1 MLSLFAATLAFG
13 ANTADNSKQ
22 AVQTVKQSKDAKK
35 KPAKK
40 QREWAKFDRYES
52 ANARIKKA
60 PAAVFM
66 GDSIT
71 ANWYSF
77 RPEFFAENNYAG
89 RGISGQTSSEMLV
102 RFRND
107 VINLKPKYVAIM
119 AGTNDVAENNGKIK
133 LENVLS
139 NIISMAELGR
149 LHGIKVVLCSV
160 LPASK
165 IPWRKSITEPAQK
178 IAKLNSLIKD
188 YAEKNG
194 FAYVDYYS
202 ALVDENGGLPEKYSK
217 DGVHPNKETYPIMEA
232 LIKAEFAK

>member
-165 IPWRKSITEPAQK
+165 IPWRNIPEPAQK
-178 IAKLNSLIKD
+178 IQNSTRSSRITPKRTALRTSITTRLSWTKT
-188 YAEKNG
+188 AGFPKNTRKT
-194 FAYVDYYS
+194 AS
-202 ALVDENGGLPEKYSK
+202 TRKRKRILSWRR
-217 DGVHPNKETYPIMEA
+217 
-232 LIKAEFAK
+232 

>member
-52 ANARIKKA
+52 ANARLKKA
-60 PAAVFM
+60 PVAVFM

-107 VINLKPKYVAIM
+107 VINLNMWRLWREQTTSPR
-119 AGTNDVAENNGKIK
+119 TTGK
-133 LENVLS
+133 S
-139 NIISMAELGR
+139 S
-149 LHGIKVVLCSV
+149 
-160 LPASK
+160 SK
-165 IPWRKSITEPAQK
+165 T
-178 IAKLNSLIKD
+178 
-188 YAEKNG
+188 
-194 FAYVDYYS
+194 F
-202 ALVDENGGLPEKYSK
+202 
-217 DGVHPNKETYPIMEA
+217 
-232 LIKAEFAK
+232 

>member
-1 MLSLFAATLAFG
+1 MRKIAVSLLLSLFAATLAFG

-60 PAAVFM
+60 
-66 GDSIT
+66 
-71 ANWYSF
+71 
-77 RPEFFAENNYAG
+77 G

-139 NIISMAELGR
+139 NIISKAGLGR

-165 IPWRKSITEPAQK
+165 IPWRKSIIEPAQK

>member
-1 MLSLFAATLAFG
+1 MLSLFVATLAFG
-13 ANTADNSKQ
+13 ATPADNSKQ
-22 AVQTVKQSKDAKK
+22 AVQTVKQSKPANK

-40 QREWAKFDRYES
+40 PREWAKFDRYES
-52 ANARIKKA
+52 ANARLKKA
-60 PAAVFM
+60 PVAVFM

-71 ANWYSF
+71 ANWYSY

-165 IPWRKSITEPAQK
+165 IPWRRSITEPAQK

-202 ALVDENGGLPEKYSK
+202 ALVDENGGLPEKYSR

-232 LIKAEFAK
+232 LIKAELAK